1 MARVTQAAEDSNPY
15 VAFSDLALNLVF
27 VLVFFVAAV
36 LAVGQAGWDQVKYR
50 NAQKDV
56 ADTIRRAALTERPVV
71 LEPSLRN
78 DPPGA
83 QRWAFSSRRSK
94 LFIGNSATLTVVG
107 QRNLLAF
114 AKALQ
119 RVPEWRR
126 IRIEGH
132 TLPAAVGQS
141 EWDLSARRAS
151 VVADLF
157 VTRAGIPPYQLAVA
171 ARGNQTPF
179 NGAGGQRS
187 DPVNERV
194 EIVVEYAQN
203 LEGR

>member
-1 MARVTQAAEDSNPY
+1 MARAAQPEETTNPY
-15 VAFSDLALNLVF
+15 VAFADLTLNLVF

-50 NAQKDV
+50 NAQEEV
-56 ADTIRRAALTERPVV
+56 LNAIRRAPLIERPVV
-71 LEPSLRN
+71 LIPSLRN

-83 QRWAFSSRRSK
+83 QRWAFSSRCIK
-94 LFIGNSATLTVVG
+94 LFQGTSAKLTADG

-114 AKALQ
+114 ARALA

-126 IRIEGH
+126 LRIEGH
-132 TLPAAVGQS
+132 TLPARAGES

-157 VTRAGIPPYQLAVA
+157 VTKASIPAYRLAVA

-179 NGAGGQRS
+179 NGSGAARN
-187 DPVNERV
+187 DPANERV
-194 EIVVEYAQN
+194 EIVIEYAQN
-203 LEGR
+203 IEGR

>member
-1 MARVTQAAEDSNPY
+1 MARATQPDDGANPY
-15 VAFSDLALNLVF
+15 IAFADLTLNLVF

-36 LAVGQAGWDQVKYR
+36 LAVGQTGWDQVKYR
-50 NAQKDV
+50 NAQEDV
-56 ADTIRRAALTERPVV
+56 LNAIRRASLTERPVV
-71 LEPSLRN
+71 LDANLRN

-83 QRWAFSSRRSK
+83 QRWAFSSRRTK
-94 LFIGNSATLTVVG
+94 LFQGNTARLTATG
-107 QRNLLAF
+107 ERNLLAF
-114 AKALQ
+114 ARALAK
-119 RVPEWRR
+119 VPEWRR

-132 TLPAAVGQS
+132 TLPPRGKES

-157 VTRAGIPPYQLAVA
+157 ATRAGIPPYRLAVA

-179 NGAGGQRS
+179 NGSGASRS
-187 DPVNERV
+187 DPANERV